1 MPDSSPIP
9 DEEKRAQIVE
19 RLRKMVQRYPE
30 VSGYRL
36 QPDPIVVEGIIQGLA
51 RSQLA
56 HGLSY
61 CP

>member
-1 MPDSSPIP
+1 MTDSNSLP
-9 DEEKRAQIVE
+9 DENQRNQIVE

-30 VSGYRL
+30 VSGYHL
-36 QPDPIVVEGIIQGLA
+36 QPDASVVEGIVQGLA